1 LLYIVVL
8 VLDNFSLF
16 LDINSF
22 FTILDNRLRF
32 FNNNIRIIIFVKSV
46 ETFALDIVVDFLK
59 YFMIKKIDIL
69 YFVL

>member
-1 LLYIVVL
+1 MLYIVVL